1 MRHLCRRF
9 CISTKRTMR
18 ACCSDAGDFQRPS
31 REISL
36 GIDHIP
42 LIADTTKPVSNHK
55 NRLKRYVR
63 DGFCMQKVRRI
74 ETWFDH
80 YCAFCDPT
88 KLLRY
93 VISPASLAVPRWRP
107 FCSCRRRGCRY
118 PAWWRADCGRGYPPL
133 SPHQSRPR
141 SSDWRRCAGGSG
153 RSAPAVGRSS

>member
-55 NRLKRYVR
+55 KKDTPTGVFLFGAALLLRKSGRLRAGNLTCK
-63 DGFCMQKVRRI
+63 GN
-74 ETWFDH
+74 
-80 YCAFCDPT
+80 PT
-88 KLLRY
+88 K
-93 VISPASLAVPRWRP
+93 VSLAYIPFLAIYRSAHGQKNLWTAAKIKGRHWRP
-107 FCSCRRRGCRY
+107 FIFGFRS
-118 PAWWRADCGRGYPPL
+118 PWPL
-133 SPHQSRPR
+133 RPE
-141 SSDWRRCAGGSG
+141 GG
-153 RSAPAVGRSS
+153 